1 MPTDHDQLQS
11 IPTPARSRELIGR
24 AARPSVS
31 TGLSTY
37 ARGLSLESTLVSSFV
52 AETSRR
58 LPRGWAHLGLQ
69 FVIWMGFYVVY
80 QVARGAA
87 DRSVASAFQNG
98 EWVLRQERELGALF
112 EPAIQRV
119 VDTSSILVTLTSF
132 TYWLSQF
139 AVVGITLLWV
149 YFRHHERFAGFRNWL
164 IAANL
169 VGLVGYILMPTAP
182 PRMFPEWGFVDT
194 LGQFSSINHDSGL
207 ISFASN
213 PYAAMPSLHAMDALI
228 VGIVMF
234 GLVRSRLA
242 KALWLAWPIWVSF
255 AVISTGNHY
264 WLDVVAG
271 FVLALATGLALRRV
285 RTLRPQRA

>member
-1 MPTDHDQLQS
+1 
-11 IPTPARSRELIGR
+11 
-24 AARPSVS
+24 
-31 TGLSTY
+31 
-37 ARGLSLESTLVSSFV
+37 
-52 AETSRR
+52 
-58 LPRGWAHLGLQ
+58 
-69 FVIWMGFYVVY
+69 MGFYVVY
-80 QVARGAA
+80 QVARGTA
-87 DRSVASAFQNG
+87 DRSVASAFHNG
-98 EWVLRQERELGALF
+98 EWVLRKEQELGALF
-112 EPAIQRV
+112 EPAVQRV
-119 VDTSSILVTLTSF
+119 VDTSSIMVTLTSY

-139 AVVGITLLWV
+139 AVVGATLLWV
-149 YFRHHERFAGFRNWL
+149 YFRYHERFAGFRNWL

-234 GLVRSRLA
+234 GLVRSRVA
-242 KALWLAWPIWVSF
+242 KALWIAWPAWVAFS
-255 AVISTGNHY
+255 VISTGNHY

-271 FVLALATGLALRRV
+271 FMLAVATGLVLRRV
-285 RTLRPQRA
+285 RTLRLQRA

>member
-1 MPTDHDQLQS
+1 M
-11 IPTPARSRELIGR
+11 
-24 AARPSVS
+24 V
-31 TGLSTY
+31 
-37 ARGLSLESTLVSSFV
+37 VSSFV

-58 LPRGWAHLGLQ
+58 LPRGWAHLAFQ

-87 DRSVASAFQNG
+87 DRSVADAFQNG
-98 EWVLRQERELGALF
+98 EWVLRTENQIGALF
-112 EPAIQRV
+112 EPAVQRV
-119 VDTSSILVTLTSF
+119 VDTSSIVVMLTSY

-149 YFRHHERFAGFRNWL
+149 YFRHQERFAAFRNWL

-169 VGLVGYILMPTAP
+169 VGLLGYVFMPTAP

-194 LGQFSSINHDSGL
+194 LAQYSSVNHSSGL
-207 ISFASN
+207 IALASN

-234 GLVRSRLA
+234 GLVRSRIA
-242 KALWLAWPIWVSF
+242 KGLWLAWPIWVSF

-264 WLDVVAG
+264 WLDIVAG
-271 FVLALATGLALRRV
+271 FVLAVATGFALRRIS
-285 RTLRPQRA
+285 TLRLRRA

>member
-1 MPTDHDQLQS
+1 MS
-11 IPTPARSRELIGR
+11 
-24 AARPSVS
+24 
-31 TGLSTY
+31 
-37 ARGLSLESTLVSSFV
+37 SLV

-58 LPRGWAHLGLQ
+58 LPRGWAHLAFQ
-69 FVIWMGFYVVY
+69 FVIWMGFYVAY

-87 DRSVASAFQNG
+87 DRSVANAFSNG
-98 EWVLRQERELGALF
+98 EWVLRTERQLGTLF
-112 EPAIQRV
+112 EPAVQRV
-119 VDTSSILVTLTSF
+119 VDTSSILVTLTSY

-139 AVVGITLLWV
+139 AVVGVTLLWV
-149 YFRHHERFAGFRNWL
+149 YFRHQERFASFRNWL

-194 LGQFSSINHDSGL
+194 LAQYSSINHDSGL
-207 ISFASN
+207 ISVASN

-234 GLVRSRLA
+234 GLVRSPIA
-242 KALWLAWPIWVSF
+242 KALWLAWPVWVSF

-271 FVLALATGLALRRV
+271 FVLAVATGLVLRRA

>member
-1 MPTDHDQLQS
+1 
-11 IPTPARSRELIGR
+11 
-24 AARPSVS
+24 
-31 TGLSTY
+31 
-37 ARGLSLESTLVSSFV
+37 VSSIV

-58 LPRGWAHLGLQ
+58 LPRGWAHLAFQ
-69 FVIWMGFYVVY
+69 FLIWMGFYVAY

-87 DRSVASAFQNG
+87 DRSVTDAFRNG

-112 EPAIQRV
+112 EPAVQRV
-119 VDTSSILVTLTSF
+119 VDTSSLMITLTSF

-139 AVVGITLLWV
+139 AVVGVTLLWV
-149 YFRHHERFAGFRNWL
+149 YFRHHEKFAGFRNWIIL
-164 IAANL
+164 ANL
-169 VGLVGYILMPTAP
+169 VGLVGYILVPTAP

-194 LGQFSSINHDSGL
+194 LGQYSSVNHDSGL
-207 ISFASN
+207 IAFASN

-234 GLVRSRLA
+234 GLVRSKLA
-242 KALWLAWPIWVSF
+242 KALWIAWPIWVGF

-271 FVLALATGLALRRV
+271 FVLAVATGLVLHRV